1 MLSFYRYIFYK
12 SYFFCINT
20 FKEKEFP
27 QIWATGVVTFLITIN
42 IIVLLDILEYTIF
55 TEEMRDVGTFYK
67 YFAMFFLG
75 GALIYIHINK
85 RYLKIIEY
93 YSTIPS
99 KKKRLFRLLSIAYYI
114 VTAISFF
121 LMGALLRSMH

>member
-27 QIWATGVVTFLITIN
+27 QIWATSVVSFLITIN
-42 IIVLLDILEYTIF
+42 IIVLLEIVEYTMLSN
-55 TEEMRDVGTFYK
+55 EMSGFGTYYK
-67 YFAMFFLG
+67 YFAMFFWG

-85 RYLKIIEY
+85 RYLKIIEC
-93 YSTIPS
+93 YSAIPS
-99 KKKRLFRLLSIAYYI
+99 KKKSLFRILSIAYYV